1 MARDPIDKEWR
12 MGVVEAVDGESRA
25 KASKRCS
32 RSLPKDPVN
41 LSRRGRNTCVW
52 NNTNSCV
59 TSTFS
64 HVPLEIHSD
73 RILLFQRLDE
83 IFLDPLSR
91 LKKKSTWKIVRI
103 NIPIIL
109 ISKKDRE
116 RNDSFLFSCS
126 IRGNKTIE
134 KWWKKKKKKCRD
146 TWEEWSK
153 IRRHL
158 SDVSRR
164 PRPSYG
170 G

>member
-59 TSTFS
+59 TSYILPCSSWNTFRS
-64 HVPLEIHSD
+64 NSSFSKIRRDFSGSFVKI
-73 RILLFQRLDE
+73 
-83 IFLDPLSR
+83 
-91 LKKKSTWKIVRI
+91 KKKNTWKIVRI

-109 ISKKDRE
+109 ILKKDRE

-153 IRRHL
+153 IRRHS